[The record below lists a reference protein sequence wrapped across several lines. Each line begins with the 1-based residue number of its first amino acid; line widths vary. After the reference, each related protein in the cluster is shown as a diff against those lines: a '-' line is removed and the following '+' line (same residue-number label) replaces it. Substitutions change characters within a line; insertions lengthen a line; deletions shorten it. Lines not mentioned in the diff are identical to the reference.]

1 MKGFR
6 WLGRFFT
13 ARRSLATPVIPI
25 EAPVK
30 HLIGTRFVIARVNG
44 RLESVPVTEKQ
55 GSA

>member
-1 MKGFR
+1 MKRFR

-13 ARRSLATPVIPI
+13 PKESPAAPVIPI

-55 GSA
+55 GSG